1 MHSKPLAGKTLFL
14 TGSTVVQSVNEQI
27 VQLGGTVLNYPLIE
41 IVENV
46 SNEEQTYIRKLS
58 SYQWLIFT
66 SQNAVTYFLEKCQK
80 SNVEIPTAH
89 KIAAVGMKTA
99 ALLKKHGF
107 EIDFMPS
114 VFSAD
119 VFVKEFSLAQNE
131 TALFLCGSLA
141 KSTIHDVTGA
151 DEWIVYETRTW

>member
-1 MHSKPLAGKTLFL
+1 
-14 TGSTVVQSVNEQI
+14 
-27 VQLGGTVLNYPLIE
+27 
-41 IVENV
+41 
-46 SNEEQTYIRKLS
+46 
-58 SYQWLIFT
+58 
-66 SQNAVTYFLEKCQK
+66 
-80 SNVEIPTAH
+80 
-89 KIAAVGMKTA
+89 MKTA

-151 DEWIVYETRTW
+151 DEWIVYETRTCESSIGPLIDSLKKQNQPIVLFASPSAVDIYARCITPSVAWDKVQCASIGHVTTAALAKYDVTPIVQPKIYTLQAVIEQLILEENTK